1 MDGKRFYSIFCIECN
16 RITEKIKRKLI
27 QFSFLFLVENF
38 GGVTMTNREWLKL
51 IEQNKER
58 IINKGIEAYKEAL
71 ENPNLR
77 YIVEMDEN
85 GIIIMWYHVA
95 GGNSF
100 HMSTYNGKSLELI
113 HFCMQNWIDDP
124 IPDNDIEQ
132 KLQERDLY
140 NHYLEE
146 RELQEVEDWETAEI
160 VIINSTDAKLQGIL
174 EECRQERKQFYVDE
188 YARTESENQ
197 LENLK
202 NVLDSFKCE

>member
-1 MDGKRFYSIFCIECN
+1 
-16 RITEKIKRKLI
+16 
-27 QFSFLFLVENF
+27 
-38 GGVTMTNREWLKL
+38 MTNREWLEL
-51 IEQNKER
+51 IEQNEER
-58 IINKGIEAYKEAL
+58 ITNKGIEAYKSAL

-77 YIVEMDEN
+77 YIVEISED
-85 GIIIMWYHVA
+85 GIITMWYDVA

-100 HMSTYNGKSLELI
+100 HMSTYNGKSIELL

-132 KLQERDLY
+132 KLTERGLY
-140 NHYLEE
+140 NRYLEE
-146 RELQEVEDWETAEI
+146 RVAQDVEECEVAEI
-160 VIINSTDAKLQGIL
+160 VIINSTDEQLQGIL

-202 NVLDSFKCE
+202 NVLDSFACL

>member
-1 MDGKRFYSIFCIECN
+1 
-16 RITEKIKRKLI
+16 
-27 QFSFLFLVENF
+27 
-38 GGVTMTNREWLKL
+38 MTNREWLEL

-58 IINKGIEAYKEAL
+58 IINNGFEAYKSAL

-85 GIIIMWYHVA
+85 GIITMWYDVA

-100 HMSTYNGKSLELI
+100 HMSTYNEKSIELL

-132 KLQERDLY
+132 KLQERGLY
-140 NHYLEE
+140 ICYLKE
-146 RELQEVEDWETAEI
+146 RESQEVEDWEVAEI
-160 VIINSTDAKLQGIL
+160 VIINSTDTKLQGIL

-202 NVLDSFKCE
+202 NILDSFKCA

>member
-1 MDGKRFYSIFCIECN
+1 
-16 RITEKIKRKLI
+16 
-27 QFSFLFLVENF
+27 
-38 GGVTMTNREWLKL
+38 MTNREWLEL

-58 IINKGIEAYKEAL
+58 IINKGIEAYKESL
-71 ENPNLR
+71 ENKNLR

-85 GIIIMWYHVA
+85 AIITMWYDVS

-124 IPDNDIEQ
+124 IPDDDIEQ
-132 KLQERDLY
+132 KLQERGLY
-140 NHYLEE
+140 NRYLEE
-146 RELQEVEDWETAEI
+146 REMQDVEDWEAAEI
-160 VIINSTDAKLQGIL
+160 VMINSTDAKLQGIL

>member
-1 MDGKRFYSIFCIECN
+1 
-16 RITEKIKRKLI
+16 
-27 QFSFLFLVENF
+27 
-38 GGVTMTNREWLKL
+38 MTNREWLKL
-51 IEQNKER
+51 IEQNEER

-77 YIVEMDEN
+77 YIVEISED
-85 GIIIMWYHVA
+85 GIITMWYDVA

-132 KLQERDLY
+132 KLQERGLY

-160 VIINSTDAKLQGIL
+160 VIINSTDAKLQSIL